1 MPSNDTS
8 NIYSSEYRNGSVT
21 PTAASAVTY
30 DGTTSGLSATN
41 VQAAIDEVVGDIP
54 TIPAT
59 YDADN
64 IVYDNTTSGLT
75 ATDAQAAIDEVAG
88 IAASKMQYIAVS
100 QTTSIFDLIQNAEG
114 SRIYASYAPRFTNGA
129 DDLTTLLGVSQYAR
143 VEIFCYSKYLAVIRV
158 VNPDGV
164 FAIAYLDAGSTSI
177 NFMKVT
183 TTGNSIVTVTQ
194 AT

>member
-1 MPSNDTS
+1 MPSNNTE
-8 NIYSSEYRNGSVT
+8 NILST
-21 PTAASAVTY
+21 PFTEGTANPIPASRISY

-41 VQAAIDEVVGDIP
+41 
-54 TIPAT
+54 
-59 YDADN
+59 
-64 IVYDNTTSGLT
+64 
-75 ATDAQAAIDEVAG
+75 AQAAIDEVAS
-88 IAASKMQYIAVS
+88 IAASKMQYIAVP
-100 QTTSIFDLIQNAEG
+100 QAISIFDLIQNAEG
-114 SRIYASYAPRFTNGA
+114 SRIYASYAPRFTNGT

-183 TTGNSIVTVTQ
+183 TTGNSVVTVTQ
-194 AT
+194 ST

>member
-1 MPSNDTS
+1 MPSNDTQ
-8 NIYSSEYRNGSVT
+8 NIYSSEYRDGTVT
-21 PTAASAVTY
+21 PTAASDVTF
-30 DGTTSGLSATN
+30 DGTASGLSATN
-41 VQAAIDEVVGDIP
+41 VQGAIEEVVSDIP

-59 YDADN
+59 YDADD
-64 IVYDNTTSGLT
+64 IVYDNTTGGLT

-100 QTTSIFDLIQNAEG
+100 QPTSIFDLIQNAEG
-114 SRIYASYAPRFTNGA
+114 SRIYASYAPRFTNGT

-158 VNPDGV
+158 VNTDGV

-183 TTGNSIVTVTQ
+183 TTGNSVVTVTQ
-194 AT
+194 ST

>member
-1 MPSNDTS
+1 MPSNDTQ
-8 NIYSSEYRNGSVT
+8 NIYST
-21 PTAASAVTY
+21 PFNEGEAQPIPATRIGY
-30 DGTTSGLSATN
+30 DNTDSGLAATN

-59 YDADN
+59 YDADD

-75 ATDAQAAIDEVAG
+75 ATDAQAAIDEVAS
-88 IAASKMQYIAVS
+88 IAVSKMQYIAVS

-158 VNPDGV
+158 VNTDGI
-164 FAIAYLDAGSTSI
+164 FAIAYLDAGSTEI
-177 NFMKVT
+177 KFMKVT

-194 AT
+194 ST

>member
-1 MPSNDTS
+1 MASNDTS

-41 VQAAIDEVVGDIP
+41 VQAAIDEVVSDIP

-59 YDADN
+59 YDADD

-75 ATDAQAAIDEVAG
+75 ATDAQAAIDEVAS

-100 QTTSIFDLIQNAEG
+100 QAISIFDLIQNAEG

-129 DDLTTLLGVSQYAR
+129 DDLTTLLNVSQYAR

-158 VNPDGV
+158 VNTDGI
-164 FAIAYLDAGSTSI
+164 FAIAYLDAGSTTI

>member
-1 MPSNDTS
+1 MPSNNTE
-8 NIYSSEYRNGSVT
+8 NILSTPYAEGTGS
-21 PTAASAVTY
+21 PIPASRISY
-30 DGTTSGLSATN
+30 DDTTSGLSATD
-41 VQAAIDEVVGDIP
+41 VQAAIDEIVSDIP

-59 YDADN
+59 YDADD

-75 ATDAQAAIDEVAG
+75 ATNAQSAIDEVASMT
-88 IAASKMQYIAVS
+88 ASKMQYIAVP
-100 QTTSIFDLIQNAEG
+100 QATSIFDLIQNAEG

-183 TTGNSIVTVTQ
+183 TTGNSVVTVTQ
-194 AT
+194 ST